1 VRALDGTSESV
12 APPRARRTAQE
23 RRVELLAAAL
33 SEFAVGGLHGTSTE
47 AIAKRA
53 GISHAYLFRLFGTK
67 KQLFIACALLCRTRI
82 QETFAA
88 AAVGDTPEV
97 RLWSMGQAYRAMLA
111 DRELL
116 LSQMQLYAACSDPE
130 IREVAREGFQWL
142 CAEIARLSGA
152 SGQQLQD
159 FIAKGMLLNVAASM
173 DFPAIGDSAS
183 W

>member
-1 VRALDGTSESV
+1 MA
-12 APPRARRTAQE
+12 APRTRSTAQE

-67 KQLFIACALLCRTRI
+67 KQLFIACAHLCRMRVR
-82 QETFAA
+82 ETFAA
-88 AAVGDTPEV
+88 AAIGADPSE
-97 RLWSMGQAYRAMLA
+97 RLASMGRAYAEMLA

-142 CAEIARLSGA
+142 REEVARLSGA

-159 FIAKGMLLNVAASM
+159 FFAKGMLLNVAASM
-173 DFPAIGDSAS
+173 DFPALGDSAG

>member
-1 VRALDGTSESV
+1 MNESTS
-12 APPRARRTAQE
+12 PPRVRSTARE
-23 RRVELLAAAL
+23 RRVELLHAAL
-33 SEFAVGGLHGTSTE
+33 SEFAIGGLHGTSTE

-67 KQLFIACALLCRTRI
+67 KQLFIACSHLCRMRI
-82 QETFAA
+82 QQTFAA
-88 AAVGDTPEV
+88 AAIGSNPTE
-97 RLWSMGQAYRAMLA
+97 RLASMGHAYRTMLD

-130 IREVAREGFQWL
+130 IREVAREGFEWL
-142 CAEIARLSGA
+142 RAEIGRLSGA

-159 FIAKGMLLNVAASM
+159 FVAKGMLLNVAAAM
-173 DFPAIGDSAS
+173 DFPALGDSAS